1 MTALLVALLAT
12 TPAPERPRLVIL
24 DLTGGPGVDE
34 GMLQPLQ
41 TAVAAEVT
49 ARGFF
54 EVLTAADLRT
64 LLGLERQRQLMGCT
78 EASCTAELAGA
89 LGARFVLSGSLTK
102 LGAMW
107 QLTLTTL
114 DTQRGQPVGRSVRL
128 DTSLEALRQRLAISV
143 AEATGTPLPPPPS
156 RVVPTTLL
164 VAGGVVTAFGLA
176 WGGIH
181 LAQEQQLVARLE
193 AARLT
198 PGIVGTRVE
207 AQLESQR
214 LNVQKAVA
222 LGALVAG
229 LGLGLAGLLTMP
241 GDGATRVS
249 LVPSQ
254 NGVLVVGWF

>member
-1 MTALLVALLAT
+1 MTALLLALLAT
-12 TPAPERPRLVIL
+12 SPAPERPRLVVL
-24 DLTGGPGVDE
+24 DLTGGPGVDV

-41 TAVAAEVT
+41 TAIAAEVT

-54 EVLTAADLRT
+54 EVVTAEDLRT

-78 EASCTAELAGA
+78 ESSCTTELAGA

-102 LGAMW
+102 LGATW

-128 DTSLEALRQRLAISV
+128 DTSAEALRQRLAISV

-164 VAGGVVTAFGLA
+164 VAGGVATAFGLA
-176 WGGIH
+176 WGGVH
-181 LAQEQQLVARLE
+181 LAQEQQLIARLE
-193 AARLT
+193 AARMT
-198 PGIVGTRVE
+198 PGVVGTLAEARV
-207 AQLESQR
+207 ESQR
-214 LNVQKAVA
+214 LNVQKLVA

-229 LGLGLAGLLTMP
+229 VGLGVAGVLTMP
-241 GDGATRVS
+241 GDGASRVS
-249 LVPSQ
+249 LVPSHE
-254 NGVLVVGWF
+254 GVLVMGSF